1 MTITDELREEFYF
14 LKRRLYEN
22 KKKYKRRIEAR
33 GQELF
38 DRKNCTLE
46 ESIRF
51 RALSNCRTKYFII
64 DNAIIG
70 NISFEECALRKSTA
84 KDYEKYVDIIFFKY
98 LDEEEF
104 KREKARLYD
113 EFIEKCNQ
121 SQRSSYPLYGDYGY
135 DELMRNEYLE
145 SIYESKVKGKVLGK
159 NRK

>member
-51 RALSNCRTKYFII
+51 RALSNCRTKYFI
-64 DNAIIG
+64 
-70 NISFEECALRKSTA
+70 
-84 KDYEKYVDIIFFKY
+84 DYEKYVDIIFFKY